1 VRVLVTTAMW
11 VPQMVTSQDR
21 LQPMLFAM
29 QFAPKPA

>member
-11 VPQMVTSQDR
+11 VPQMVASQDR
-21 LQPMLFAM
+21 LQPTLFAM